1 MISETKIF
9 RKHAEAEPGS
19 SGRKRKTDNF
29 KFALGTGSNFVDL
42 DRGVTYM
49 IQEYAEA
56 LRDPKIQKDKKPT
69 KIRVVN
75 TRTGDDVEWIDEWM
89 AQERMKDPE
98 PDPRY

>member
-1 MISETKIF
+1 MRTF
-9 RKHAEAEPGS
+9 RKHGEAEPGS

-29 KFALGTGSNFVDL
+29 KLALGMGSNFVDL

-56 LRDPKIQKDKKPT
+56 IRDPKIPKDRKPT
-69 KIRVVN
+69 KIRVVSN
-75 TRTGDDVEWIDEWM
+75 KTGNDVEWIDEWM